1 MRLILLFIIA
11 FPSIGYAE
19 YIEEWSIE
27 MKSTK
32 SCLPETDVC
41 DSVVTLIDKKG
52 NETKITGLTGE
63 TYAQPAIKN
72 KQILACEY
80 NVIMKTKGAKIFD
93 LKGKLIKVIPHKG
106 FLREC
111 KITKN
116 GKLYWFQYNLMK
128 NSKFYNYILVVSK
141 EGKTVLEQPLNHGG
155 EFKFNYNNDNYV
167 IILSE
172 PQWPG

>member
-1 MRLILLFIIA
+1 MRLILLFIIV
-11 FPSIGYAE
+11 FPSISYAE
-19 YIEEWSIE
+19 YIEEWALE
-27 MKSTK
+27 MNTSK
-32 SCLPETDVC
+32 SCLPESDVC
-41 DSVVTLIDKKG
+41 DVVITLIDKKG
-52 NETKITGLTGE
+52 HETKITGLVGE

-80 NVIMKTKGAKIFD
+80 NVIMNTKGAKIFELNGS
-93 LKGKLIKVIPHKG
+93 LKKIIPHRG

-111 KITKN
+111 EITKN

-128 NSKFYNYILVVSK
+128 NSKPYNHLLVVSK
-141 EGKTVLEQPLNHGG
+141 EGETVLEQPLNYGG
-155 EFKFNYNNDNYV
+155 EFEFNYNDDNYI